1 MQTVEQNVNSM
12 ADDGRMVSLEHDST
26 GETGSVAESREDA
39 RREWQEI
46 IDSPKYHDL
55 YTEHVSE
62 IVRKRLKGEGES
74 KQMLKDVAGMLGLDD
89 PAAIVARLSELLT
102 PAVRDWQSEE
112 AAVKEKY
119 PEFLLE
125 REVRDPNFAALLE
138 SFASSPAVTLTK
150 LYELF
155 HLDSLA
161 GSVARAV
168 AEQTATDLLGAVQ
181 VRHARPH
188 ENGLAGTP
196 GRTGVNTSRLTR
208 AERAILAQ
216 RAAKGEKITF

>member
-26 GETGSVAESREDA
+26 GEHGSVAESREDA

-46 IDSPKYHDL
+46 IDSPKFHGL

-74 KQMLKDVAGMLGLDD
+74 KQLLGEVAGMLGLDD
-89 PAAIVARLSELLT
+89 PAAIVARIGELLS
-102 PAVRDWQSEE
+102 PAQRDWQSEE
-112 AAVKEKY
+112 GAVREKY

-125 REVRDPNFAALLE
+125 REVRDPDFAALLD
-138 SFASSPAVTLTK
+138 SFAASPAVSLTK

-155 HLDSLA
+155 YLDSLT
-161 GSVARAV
+161 GSVARAA
-168 AEQTATDLLGAVQ
+168 AEKAATELLGAVQ

-188 ENGLAGTP
+188 ENGLADNP
-196 GRTGVNTSRLTR
+196 GRAGGKTSRLTR
-208 AERAILAQ
+208 AERAVLAQ
-216 RAAKGEKITF
+216 RAAKGERITF